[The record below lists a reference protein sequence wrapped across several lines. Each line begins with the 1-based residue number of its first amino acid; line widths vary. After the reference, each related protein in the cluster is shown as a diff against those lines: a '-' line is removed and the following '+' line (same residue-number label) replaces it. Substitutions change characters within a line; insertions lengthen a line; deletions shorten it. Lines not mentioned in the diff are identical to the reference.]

1 MQTYT
6 KVITANGNYPIGTTA
21 GTISLVQSGTG
32 TWALNY
38 SPDNGTTL
46 IPMRDQGGAVV
57 TGTAS
62 GGFNYQLANG
72 TSNTNASGALQVYV
86 TVTGASGLTLTVYVH
101 G

>member
-6 KVITANGNYPIGTTA
+6 KVITANGSYPIGTTA
-21 GTISLVQSGTG
+21 GTISFVQTGTG

-46 IPMRDQGGAVV
+46 IPMKDQSGVAV

-62 GGFNYQLANG
+62 GGFNYNLANG
-72 TSNTNASGALQVYV
+72 TSNANASGAIQVYV
-86 TVTGASGLTLTVYVH
+86 TVTGASGLSLTVYVH